1 MSDKT
6 YYHAKEFLRAAFRAF
21 EAKDGPGAEEAMETA
36 ARAFEAAVIDTAD
49 DREDERYWERKRSSD
64 W

>member
-1 MSDKT
+1 MSNPKS
-6 YYHAKEFLRAAFRAF
+6 YYYAKEFLEAAFRAF
-21 EAKDGPGAEEAMETA
+21 EAKDGPEAEEVLTDA

-49 DREDERYWERKRSSD
+49 DRADERERERKRG